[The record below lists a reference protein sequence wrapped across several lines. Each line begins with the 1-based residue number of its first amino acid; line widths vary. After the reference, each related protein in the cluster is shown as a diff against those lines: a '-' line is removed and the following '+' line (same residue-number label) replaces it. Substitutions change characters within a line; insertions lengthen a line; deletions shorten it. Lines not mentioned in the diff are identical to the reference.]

1 MSRTIRVQ
9 SADTS
14 LLFFYCS
21 AISPGMPCP
30 RWTPRLLHL
39 HGLRLICMSP
49 PAGRYHIEVNL
60 FGRSYQPG
68 APFYKKVLSTGV
80 WLRSNSLPSGCPG
93 CCESLVS
100 HHAQVMACLTER
112 TAPLDLMCV
121 KTIDGAPAEI
131 HFPPGCGVTF
141 SSQQT
146 PRVTRA
152 VLPAASL
159 PLPMSQLLRSGSA
172 QAEGQVGA
180 HISTAHTAL

>member
-1 MSRTIRVQ
+1 MPNSRWM
-9 SADTS
+9 
-14 LLFFYCS
+14 
-21 AISPGMPCP
+21 PG
-30 RWTPRLLHL
+30 LHYL
-39 HGLRLICMSP
+39 QGLWLTCMSP

-80 WLRSNSLPSGCPG
+80 ELCSTSLPPDCPG
-93 CCESLVS
+93 CCESLAS

-112 TAPLDLMCV
+112 TAPLDFMCV

-141 SSQQT
+141 SNQQT

-159 PLPMSQLLRSGSA
+159 PLPMSQLLHSGSA
-172 QAEGQVGA
+172 RAEGQV
-180 HISTAHTAL
+180 SALF